1 MRNWSKSETGQRNDK
16 EKINLLISSL
26 FRHIIRVSSSR
37 CHFIRSVFMK
47 FTSLK
52 EKADSI
58 SQTVDRYIERNAKL
72 CL

>member
-1 MRNWSKSETGQRNDK
+1 
-16 EKINLLISSL
+16 
-26 FRHIIRVSSSR
+26 
-37 CHFIRSVFMK
+37 MK

-52 EKADSI
+52 EKADSV